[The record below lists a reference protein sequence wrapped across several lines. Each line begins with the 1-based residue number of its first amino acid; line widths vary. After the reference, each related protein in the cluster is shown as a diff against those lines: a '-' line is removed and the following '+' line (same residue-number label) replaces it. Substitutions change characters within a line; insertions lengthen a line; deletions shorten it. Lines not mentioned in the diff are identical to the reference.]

1 MSTQP
6 FADTLLD
13 TERQL
18 SCLAAA
24 IVAGEP
30 ESLAT
35 AASALRLATLAL
47 ADAGSGLDEAQRH
60 DRQLMLRLRKLAQTL
75 AGQRQSLMRR
85 SALVE
90 RALGIL
96 VPAAQAQG
104 YGQTGPGSR
113 YASPGRPSGSRTD
126 LMA

>member
-47 ADAGSGLDEAQRH
+47 ADAGSGLDEAQR
-60 DRQLMLRLRKLAQTL
+60 
-75 AGQRQSLMRR
+75 QSLMRR

-90 RALGIL
+90 RTLGIL
-96 VPAAQAQG
+96 VPAARAQG
-104 YGQTGPGSR
+104 YGHTGPGSR
-113 YASPGRPSGSRTD
+113 YASPGRPSGSRTG
-126 LMA
+126 LLA